1 MPTAPNVTII
11 PAKVQTA
18 ENRSKYHQLRVAA
31 YCRVST
37 AQEEQQNSY
46 QVQIAYYTDL
56 INRKKEWTLAGIF
69 ADEGISGTQTKKRTE
84 FNRMIRMCRNQK
96 IDLVITKSI
105 SRFARNTV
113 DCLEYVRQLK
123 DLGIGVIFEKENIN
137 TSTMTS
143 EFMIALYGSFA
154 QAESESISKNVS
166 WGKEKAYCEGKVQ
179 FQYKYLLGYKKGEDG
194 KPEIVPEEAETVRL
208 IYTLFLDGYSMS
220 RIKKLL
226 ENKGILTSQGKKVWN
241 ESLIRSILKNEK
253 YAGDALLQKT
263 FTSDCITHKIVKNHG
278 ERPMYLVTDHH
289 DPIIDRDTYNRVQQ
303 ELARRSSKRK
313 VSDKTITEQGKYS
326 SKYALTELLI
336 CGKCGTPYR
345 RTTWTSRGKKLI
357 VWRCI
362 SRLEHGRRYCPD
374 SPTIKEEQLH
384 KAIVR
389 AINNYYSC
397 GNDVEKILKAN
408 IGNVLECHGQEEIAA
423 IEKRLKEIDKARS
436 DLISLIATGDCDE
449 DKLDSEFEKLYEE
462 EQSLSERL
470 AMLKSKN
477 QTSAETQAKLD
488 KIIDMIEHEKFEL
501 ETFDNVLIRKLIECV
516 KVLSKTEIPVIVM
529 KGAFGM
535 DANTFPIRIDQQG
548 ADGTY
553 TKHTSFVSY
562 SAMID
567 SGMPLVLPVGDYQV
581 VASSYDQAAAE
592 GRVSETPYFE
602 GKQDFVIEE
611 KTVTSVPSFTC
622 TFESVGV
629 EVRLSDQFKAKLE
642 AEPLNYSYSVTVY
655 DGEVSW
661 TFDPDKHTKPAYY
674 LDPCENLVLKVTVK
688 LDGLT
693 YPERTCMQPEYR

>member
-1 MPTAPNVTII
+1 MQN
-11 PAKVQTA
+11 A
-18 ENRSKYHQLRVAA
+18 ENRDKYHQLRVAA

-84 FNRMIRMCRNQK
+84 FNRMIRMCRNKK

-137 TSTMTS
+137 TLTMTS

-166 WGKEKAYCEGKVQ
+166 WGKEKAYREGKVQ
-179 FQYKYLLGYKKGEDG
+179 FQYKYLLGYKKGADG

-226 ENKGILTSQGKKVWN
+226 ENKGILTSQGNKVWN

-289 DPIIDRDTYNRVQQ
+289 EPIIDRDTYNRVQQ

-362 SRLEHGRRYCPD
+362 SRLEHGKRYCPD
-374 SPTIKEEQLH
+374 SPTIKEENLH
-384 KAIVR
+384 KAIIR
-389 AINNYYSC
+389 AINSYYSC
-397 GNDVEKILKAN
+397 RDDIAKILKAN
-408 IGNVLECHGQEEIAA
+408 IGNVLECHGQEEITA
-423 IEKRLKEIDKARS
+423 IEKKLKEIDKARN
-436 DLISLIATGDCDE
+436 DLISLIATGGCDE

-516 KVLSKTEIPVIVM
+516 KVLSKTEILVIF
-529 KGAFGM
+529 KGG
-535 DANTFPIRIDQQG
+535 
-548 ADGTY
+548 Y
-553 TKHTSFVSY
+553 
-562 SAMID
+562 
-567 SGMPLVLPVGDYQV
+567 
-581 VASSYDQAAAE
+581 
-592 GRVSETPYFE
+592 
-602 GKQDFVIEE
+602 
-611 KTVTSVPSFTC
+611 
-622 TFESVGV
+622 
-629 EVRLSDQFKAKLE
+629 EVRTE
-642 AEPLNYSYSVTVY
+642 IE
-655 DGEVSW
+655 
-661 TFDPDKHTKPAYY
+661 
-674 LDPCENLVLKVTVK
+674 
-688 LDGLT
+688 
-693 YPERTCMQPEYR
+693 

>member
-1 MPTAPNVTII
+1 MSTAPNVTVI

-18 ENRSKYHQLRVAA
+18 ESRSKYHQLRVAA

-56 INRKKEWTLAGIF
+56 INRKKEWTLAGVF

-84 FNRMIRMCRNQK
+84 FNRMIRMCRNKK

-137 TSTMTS
+137 TLTMTS
-143 EFMIALYGSFA
+143 EFMVALYGSFA

-166 WGKEKAYCEGKVQ
+166 WGKEKAYREGKVQ
-179 FQYKYLLGYKKGEDG
+179 FQYKYLLGYKKGTDG
-194 KPEIVPEEAETVRL
+194 KPEIVPEEAEIVRL
-208 IYTLFLDGYSMS
+208 IYTLFLDGYSMT
-220 RIKKLL
+220 RIKKIL
-226 ENKGILTSQGKKVWN
+226 ENKGYLTAQGKKVWN

-253 YAGDALLQKT
+253 YVGDALLQKT
-263 FTSDCITHKIVKNHG
+263 FTSDCITHKVVKNHG

-289 DPIIDRDTYNRVQQ
+289 VPIVDRDTYNRVQQ

-313 VSDKTITEQGKYS
+313 VSDKTTTEQGKYS

-336 CGKCGTPYR
+336 CGHCGTPYR
-345 RTTWTSRGKKLI
+345 RTTWAARGKKQI

-362 SRLEHGRRYCPD
+362 SRLEHGKKYCPD
-374 SPTIKEEQLH
+374 SPTIKEENLH
-384 KAIVR
+384 QGIIK

-397 GNDVEKILKAN
+397 RNDIARILKAN
-408 IGNVLECHGQEEIAA
+408 IGTVLECQGQEEIIAA
-423 IEKRLKEIDKARS
+423 ENRLKEIDRARNE
-436 DLISLIATGDCDE
+436 LVGLIATGGCDE

-470 AMLKSKN
+470 VLLKSKK

-516 KVLSKTEIPVIVM
+516 KVLNKAEILVIFN
-529 KGAFGM
+529 GG
-535 DANTFPIRIDQQG
+535 
-548 ADGTY
+548 Y
-553 TKHTSFVSY
+553 
-562 SAMID
+562 
-567 SGMPLVLPVGDYQV
+567 
-581 VASSYDQAAAE
+581 
-592 GRVSETPYFE
+592 
-602 GKQDFVIEE
+602 
-611 KTVTSVPSFTC
+611 
-622 TFESVGV
+622 
-629 EVRLSDQFKAKLE
+629 EVRKE
-642 AEPLNYSYSVTVY
+642 IE
-655 DGEVSW
+655 
-661 TFDPDKHTKPAYY
+661 
-674 LDPCENLVLKVTVK
+674 
-688 LDGLT
+688 
-693 YPERTCMQPEYR
+693 

>member
-1 MPTAPNVTII
+1 MSTAPNVTII

-18 ENRSKYHQLRVAA
+18 ESRSKYHQLRVAA

-84 FNRMIRMCRNQK
+84 FNRMIRMCKNKK

-137 TSTMTS
+137 TLTMTS

-166 WGKEKAYCEGKVQ
+166 WGKEKAYREGKVQ
-179 FQYKYLLGYKKGEDG
+179 FQYKYLLGYKKGTDG
-194 KPEIVPEEAETVRL
+194 KPEIVPEEAEIVRL
-208 IYTLFLDGYSMS
+208 IYTLFLDGYSMT
-220 RIKKLL
+220 RIKKIL
-226 ENKGILTSQGKKVWN
+226 ENKGYLTAQGKKVWN

-253 YAGDALLQKT
+253 YVGDALLQKT
-263 FTSDCITHKIVKNHG
+263 FTSDCITHKVVKNHG

-289 DPIIDRDTYNRVQQ
+289 VPIVDRDTYNRVQQ

-362 SRLEHGRRYCPD
+362 SRLEHGKRYCPD

-397 GNDVEKILKAN
+397 GNGVEKILKAN
-408 IGNVLECHGQEEIAA
+408 ISNVLECHGQEEITA

-436 DLISLIATGDCDE
+436 DLISLIATSGCDE

-501 ETFDNVLIRKLIECV
+501 ETFDNVLVRKLIECV
-516 KVLSKTEIPVIVM
+516 KVLSKTEILVIF
-529 KGAFGM
+529 KGG
-535 DANTFPIRIDQQG
+535 
-548 ADGTY
+548 Y
-553 TKHTSFVSY
+553 
-562 SAMID
+562 
-567 SGMPLVLPVGDYQV
+567 
-581 VASSYDQAAAE
+581 
-592 GRVSETPYFE
+592 
-602 GKQDFVIEE
+602 
-611 KTVTSVPSFTC
+611 
-622 TFESVGV
+622 
-629 EVRLSDQFKAKLE
+629 EVRTE
-642 AEPLNYSYSVTVY
+642 IE
-655 DGEVSW
+655 
-661 TFDPDKHTKPAYY
+661 
-674 LDPCENLVLKVTVK
+674 
-688 LDGLT
+688 
-693 YPERTCMQPEYR
+693 